1 MTQYFYSFINGVFSF
16 FSPCV
21 IPLIPGYLSLISGIS
36 SSDIL
41 NNNSK
46 IDRKKLVISSLF
58 FIIGFSIV
66 FVTFGVISS
75 MAGNFLIKNK
85 YLIQKFFGVLL
96 VLIGI
101 HISGILRFNFLEYEK
116 RKIYKPLASSYI
128 KSLIV
133 GFSFALGWSPC
144 IGPFLGNILIIASS
158 GSVFSASVLLFVYS
172 LGMGVWFIIASLFAS
187 SFFNFISTNR
197 KFFFYLEKAAGFII
211 IIAGVLIF
219 LNRFSIE

>member
-1 MTQYFYSFINGVFSF
+1 MIQYLYSFLNGVFSF

-21 IPLIPGYLSLISGIS
+21 LPLIPGYLSLISGIS
-36 SSDIL
+36 SYDIL
-41 NNNSK
+41 NNNSV
-46 IDRKKLVISSLF
+46 DRKKLIISSLYF
-58 FIIGFSIV
+58 VIGFSTV

-75 MAGNFLIKNK
+75 MAGSFLIKNK

-96 VLIGI
+96 VLIGL

-116 RKIYKPLASSYI
+116 RKIYKPFGSSYI
-128 KSLIV
+128 KSLVV

-158 GSVFSASVLLFVYS
+158 GSVVNAILLLFVYS

-187 SFFNFISTNR
+187 SFFNFISSKK
-197 KFFFYLEKAAGFII
+197 KFFFYLEKIAGFII
-211 IIAGVLIF
+211 ISAGVLIF
-219 LNRFSIE
+219 LDRFSIG